1 MSGNRTVLQDSRA
14 EHAANAG
21 SRLARVLVGTAT
33 IAILAAPILGAAE
46 DARDIQDIGAG
57 RKLVIVEPHDA
68 WQPEN
73 FSGARIISAKP
84 VTAAPVID
92 GQLDDAAWD
101 GAAAETVPLAWG
113 TVREATIRAVYTRD
127 EVFIAV
133 SWPDWTRD
141 DQHHPWVWDAA
152 QGRYTEGPQIED
164 ALLVSIEGGCD
175 WNPSL
180 LANQVYDFDAWVW
193 MAART
198 NPLGQAVDADGSV
211 RIKWIPNLGYEKY
224 TTRYP
229 DPTWNV
235 KFIDQRDDILTDSW
249 QDLERMYKIVPPK
262 QEVYVA
268 YPPDGGRRAP
278 EFAERIGPPSN
289 PVQAINVSLGSSAQE
304 SGPETAPQYR
314 PVRLT
319 GDAGEVAARGHWADG
334 RWTVEFRRTLVT
346 DADTTSD
353 SVFQRTT
360 QFSVQVF
367 DHVERLDETSESG
380 RLFLKFEPAE
390 ERQAPEDTTVL
401 ATR

>member
-1 MSGNRTVLQDSRA
+1 
-14 EHAANAG
+14 
-21 SRLARVLVGTAT
+21 
-33 IAILAAPILGAAE
+33 
-46 DARDIQDIGAG
+46 
-57 RKLVIVEPHDA
+57 
-68 WQPEN
+68 
-73 FSGARIISAKP
+73 
-84 VTAAPVID
+84 
-92 GQLDDAAWD
+92 
-101 GAAAETVPLAWG
+101 
-113 TVREATIRAVYTRD
+113 
-127 EVFIAV
+127 
-133 SWPDWTRD
+133 
-141 DQHHPWVWDAA
+141 
-152 QGRYTEGPQIED
+152 
-164 ALLVSIEGGCD
+164 
-175 WNPSL
+175 
-180 LANQVYDFDAWVW
+180 

-235 KFIDQRDDILTDSW
+235 KFIDQRDDILTESW

-262 QEVYVA
+262 QEIYVA

-278 EFAERIGPPSN
+278 EFVERVGPPSAS
-289 PVQAINVSLGSSAQE
+289 PRAMNVSLGSSAQE
-304 SGPETAPQYR
+304 SGPETVPQYQ

-319 GDAGEVAARGHWADG
+319 GNAGEVAARGHWADG

-360 QFSVQVF
+360 QFSIQVF

-390 ERQAPEDTTVL
+390 EGQAPEDTTVL